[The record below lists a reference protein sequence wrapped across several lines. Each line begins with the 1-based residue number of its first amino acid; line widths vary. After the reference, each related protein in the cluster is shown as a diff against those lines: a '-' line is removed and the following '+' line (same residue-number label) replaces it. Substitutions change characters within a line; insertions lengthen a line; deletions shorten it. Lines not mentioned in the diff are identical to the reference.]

1 MVNVYRFAAVRP
13 APGEA
18 QSIAA
23 VPYDV
28 VTADEARAIIAENPD
43 SFLTVSRSDAELP
56 EVPPYDDRVY
66 ERARDNFHAFLA
78 SGRLKKDDLPAMYV
92 YRIRQDNDTFLGLFC
107 CLDTEDY
114 RTNRI
119 RRHELTRYD
128 KEEDRTRHIDAV
140 QAHDGPVVL
149 LYQDP
154 GTLFSFIESLIAYRK
169 NPDAEVHTPQGGI
182 HQIFAVTDPGGTRY
196 DRTPVSGRGQPLYRR
211 RPPPRQGRG
220 QPRRPAAC
228 RGPAGRWRDRPVHGR
243 DSLPMTG

>member
-119 RRHELTRYD
+119 RRHELTRTTR
-128 KEEDRTRHIDAV
+128 KRT
-140 QAHDGPVVL
+140 G
-149 LYQDP
+149 P
-154 GTLFSFIESLIAYRK
+154 GTSTQSRPMMARSCSCTRIPARFFRSSSL
-169 NPDAEVHTPQGGI
+169 
-182 HQIFAVTDPGGTRY
+182 
-196 DRTPVSGRGQPLYRR
+196 
-211 RPPPRQGRG
+211 
-220 QPRRPAAC
+220 
-228 RGPAGRWRDRPVHGR
+228 
-243 DSLPMTG
+243 